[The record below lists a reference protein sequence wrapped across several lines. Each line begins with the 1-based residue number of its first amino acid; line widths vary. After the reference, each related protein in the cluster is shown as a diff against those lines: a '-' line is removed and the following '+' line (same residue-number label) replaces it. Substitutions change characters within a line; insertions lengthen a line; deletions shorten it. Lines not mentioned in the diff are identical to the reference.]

1 MKVPGETSRPEGWVR
16 SDAVSA
22 AKSGATNVGRAAD
35 DPSQGDGGSAT
46 EPKTV
51 RNRRFEVRLSE
62 DELALFDDLA
72 AKMGTTRSEVVRSVA
87 PAVGATFDKAIKRAA
102 RRAVA
107 DADQLEAVRAMLA
120 EHTAALNAAE
130 RQLRAD
136 GYHLMHLLRHAR
148 SGGNVPEEALLE
160 LAARFEEY
168 DEGHRRAALRVA
180 QLAGVVSW
188 L

>member
-1 MKVPGETSRPEGWVR
+1 MRR
-16 SDAVSA
+16 SGMSA
-22 AKSGATNVGRAAD
+22 AKDDSTNVVREAD
-35 DPSQGDGGSAT
+35 DTSQVDGRSAT
-46 EPKTV
+46 EAKTV
-51 RNRRFEVRLSE
+51 RNRRFEVRLSD

-87 PAVGATFDKAIKRAA
+87 PAVQSTFDKAIKRAA

-107 DADQLEAVRAMLA
+107 DADQLEAVRQMLS

-148 SGGNVPEEALLE
+148 AGGNVPEEALLE
-160 LAARFEEY
+160 VAARFEEY
-168 DEGHRRAALRVA
+168 DEAHRRSALRVA
-180 QLAGVVSW
+180 HLAGVVSW